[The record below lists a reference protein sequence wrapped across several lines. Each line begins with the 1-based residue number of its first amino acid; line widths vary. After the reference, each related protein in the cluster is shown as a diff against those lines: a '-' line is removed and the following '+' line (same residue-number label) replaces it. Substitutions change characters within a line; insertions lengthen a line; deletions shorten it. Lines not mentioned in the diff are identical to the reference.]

1 MKKEH
6 MLAGARALEKGL
18 QVVDLNSIEE
28 MVFGLLS
35 LLGAGRVVKVGRH
48 DTRGT
53 STRVPS
59 STD

>member
-18 QVVDLNSIEE
+18 QVVDLDSIEE

-35 LLGAGRVVKVGRH
+35 LI
-48 DTRGT
+48 
-53 STRVPS
+53 PS
-59 STD
+59 RLCIVAERNEML